1 MDKAAAE
8 RAYTPAAV
16 AALAA
21 FPIGPAEL
29 ELVWHSENVTFRV
42 TDRNDGA
49 VYVLRLHRPGY
60 HTLDELNSE
69 RVWIRALS
77 REGIAV
83 PVPLVARDGS
93 DYVPVIVSGTGER
106 RYAGMSHWTQG
117 EVLDDVMRHIKN
129 VGVTEGYLE
138 QLGVIVATLHN
149 QASGWQVPADFKRHA
164 FDTDGLM
171 GDAPFWGRFWD
182 HPVLSPAER
191 QLLLETRERIRG
203 ALDRHGRHTSTYS
216 MIHADLHTGNLLVD
230 GDRLTVIDFDD
241 AGFGWHQYD
250 IAVALFNY
258 LTGANYAGAERAFLR
273 GYRTTRAI
281 AGNALALIPM
291 FLLIRGLA
299 IIGWIHQR
307 PELDR
312 SRYLVGLK
320 DLVCAQCEAFEPP
333 C

>member
-8 RAYTPAAV
+8 QAYTPAAV

-21 FPIGPAEL
+21 FAVGPTEL

-49 VYVLRLHRPGY
+49 RYVLRLHRPSY

-69 RVWIRALS
+69 RVWVRALHDA
-77 REGIAV
+77 GIAV
-83 PVPLVARDGS
+83 PVPFVARDGR
-93 DYVPVIVSGTGER
+93 DYVPVSISATGER
-106 RYAGMSHWTQG
+106 RYAGMAHWTQG
-117 EVLDDVMRHIKN
+117 ELLDDVMRHNEN
-129 VGVTEGYLE
+129 VGAEGYLE

-149 QASGWQVPADFKRHA
+149 QASDWRVPAGFKRHA
-164 FDTDGLM
+164 FDADGLM
-171 GDAPFWGRFWD
+171 GDAPFWGRFWE
-182 HPVLSPAER
+182 HPMLSAPEGR
-191 QLLLETRERIRG
+191 LLLETRDRIRA
-203 ALDRHGRHTSTYS
+203 ALERYGRHASTYS

-258 LTGANYAGAERAFLR
+258 EAGPTYAGAERAFLR
-273 GYRTTRAI
+273 GYRTIRAI
-281 AGNALALIPM
+281 ADDALALTPM

-312 SRYLVGLK
+312 SRYLGSLK
-320 DLVCAQCEAFEPP
+320 DLVCAQCERFEAP